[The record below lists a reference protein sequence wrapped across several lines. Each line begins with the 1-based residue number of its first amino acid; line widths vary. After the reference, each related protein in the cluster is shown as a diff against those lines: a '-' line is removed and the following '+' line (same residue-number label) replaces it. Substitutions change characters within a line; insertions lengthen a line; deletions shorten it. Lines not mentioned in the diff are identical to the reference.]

1 MRENT
6 DVKKFFAQDR
16 VFVIAEIGKNFI
28 QTEGERPIDEYLEN
42 AKALIKAAKDAGADA
57 VKFQTHEVEDEQYPA
72 EITSPHFKSLDRL
85 RWLTRNTNATP
96 FSFWKEIKAYSEKL
110 GIVFFST
117 PMSRKAAEKLSKV
130 GVPIWKLG
138 SGDVED
144 FHTINYLATTKKP
157 LIISTGMVSRK
168 ELGDV
173 VSYIQKKN
181 IPLSIL
187 YCISAY
193 PCSPESF
200 NLASIKYLKEKY
212 PDANIGFSD
221 HSIDSHLPALAAVKL
236 GARIIEK
243 HFSFAR
249 DLWGSDHKASINPD
263 EMKKMVRAIRKR
275 EYEKIDHT
283 PYYGKYEKEFEGATN
298 QFRPYFKKAIVAST
312 DIPEGVIIGETHVYT
327 MRPAKLLDGLPA
339 KEIPNVL
346 GKRAK
351 RRIKSLEPIR
361 SDMID

>member
-1 MRENT
+1 METFSLKNYCS
-6 DVKKFFAQDR
+6 DSKI
-16 VFVIAEIGKNFI
+16 FVIAEVGKNFI
-28 QTEGERPIDEYLEN
+28 ETEEERPLSEYLEN
-42 AKALIKAAKDAGADA
+42 AKILIKAAKESGADA

-96 FSFWKEIKAYSEKL
+96 LSFWQEVKAFADKL
-110 GIVFFST
+110 GIIFFST
-117 PMSRKAAEKLSKV
+117 PMSKKAAEKLSKV
-130 GVPIWKLG
+130 DVPIWKLG

-168 ELGDV
+168 ELDDV
-173 VSYIQKKN
+173 VSYIQNKK
-181 IPLSIL
+181 IPLAIL

-236 GARIIEK
+236 GA
-243 HFSFAR
+243 
-249 DLWGSDHKASINPD
+249 
-263 EMKKMVRAIRKR
+263 
-275 EYEKIDHT
+275 
-283 PYYGKYEKEFEGATN
+283 
-298 QFRPYFKKAIVAST
+298 
-312 DIPEGVIIGETHVYT
+312 
-327 MRPAKLLDGLPA
+327 
-339 KEIPNVL
+339 
-346 GKRAK
+346 
-351 RRIKSLEPIR
+351 
-361 SDMID
+361 

>member
-1 MRENT
+1 METFSLKNYCS
-6 DVKKFFAQDR
+6 DSKI
-16 VFVIAEIGKNFI
+16 FVIAEVGKNFI
-28 QTEGERPIDEYLEN
+28 ETEEERPLSEYLEN
-42 AKALIKAAKDAGADA
+42 AKILIKAAKESGADA

-96 FSFWKEIKAYSEKL
+96 LSFWQEVKAFADKL
-110 GIVFFST
+110 GIIFFST

-130 GVPIWKLG
+130 GVPLWKLG

-144 FHTINYLATTKKP
+144 FHTINFLAKTKKP

-168 ELGDV
+168 ELDDV
-173 VSYIQKKN
+173 VEYIRSKK
-181 IPLSIL
+181 IPLAIL

-193 PCSPESF
+193 PCPPESF
-200 NLASIKYLKEKY
+200 NLASLEYLKKEY
-212 PDANIGFSD
+212 PDAVIGFSD
-221 HSIDSHLPALAAVKL
+221 HSVDSHIPALAAVKL

-243 HFSFAR
+243 HFSFSR
-249 DLWGSDHKASINPD
+249 DLWGADHKASITPD
-263 EMKKMVRAIRKR
+263 EMKSMVDAIRSQ
-275 EYEKIDHT
+275 EYATIDHI
-283 PYYGKYEKEFEGATN
+283 PFYGDYDKEFEGATN